1 MDRSSYASSSPY
13 RVERKILID
22 SRSRDHSTYPS
33 PNHYSVIL
41 DTEIRD
47 IRSVH
52 LAGAILPN
60 AAFTLPGHRNSDFG
74 IVVGTHPPK
83 TLALQSGDYMSGA
96 ALAIALNSQLGSH
109 SITASFRGVDSRI
122 VFSSPDAAFGIWF
135 GNESSC
141 PARLIGFESD
151 SILSATFDTD
161 ANVWLL
167 EAPFRIDLL
176 AFRRFIVVEMWQ
188 PSAEVLVSPNANVNT
203 AFAVIE
209 YPTNTSTSEHC
220 GSLSSGIRT
229 IMGTPKT
236 WDPPLSSIRR
246 IGITLKNDDGSLVD
260 FQNQDHVLEIIAES
274 STITSRF
281 T

>member
-1 MDRSSYASSSPY
+1 
-13 RVERKILID
+13 
-22 SRSRDHSTYPS
+22 
-33 PNHYSVIL
+33 
-41 DTEIRD
+41 
-47 IRSVH
+47 
-52 LAGAILPN
+52 
-60 AAFTLPGHRNSDFG
+60 
-74 IVVGTHPPK
+74 
-83 TLALQSGDYMSGA
+83 MSGA

-122 VFSSPDAAFGIWF
+122 MFSSPDAAFGIWF

-229 IMGTPKT
+229 IMGTP
-236 WDPPLSSIRR
+236 PLSSIRR

>member
-1 MDRSSYASSSPY
+1 M
-13 RVERKILID
+13 
-22 SRSRDHSTYPS
+22 STYPH
-33 PNHYSVIL
+33 PNHYAVSL

-47 IRSVH
+47 VRSVH

-60 AAFTLPGHRNSDFG
+60 AAFTLPDHRTSDFG
-74 IVVGTHPPK
+74 IVGGGGTP
-83 TLALQSGDYMSGA
+83 LAIHSGDYMSGE
-96 ALAIALNSQLGSH
+96 ALVVALNTQFAP
-109 SITASFRGVDSRI
+109 IAASFRGVDSRI
-122 VFSSPDAAFGIWF
+122 VFSTSDASSAGFGIWF
-135 GNESSC
+135 GKESSC
-141 PARLIGFESD
+141 PARLLGFEPD
-151 SILSATFDTD
+151 SSVQATFD
-161 ANVWLL
+161 AAAGVWRL

-176 AFRRFIVVEMWQ
+176 AYRRFVVVEMWQ

-209 YPTNTSTSEHC
+209 YPTNTSSSEHC

-260 FQNQDHVLEIIAES
+260 FQNQDHVLEIIADS
-274 STITSRF
+274 SSVTSRF
-281 T
+281 TS